1 MNNKITLNNNI
12 HMITQD
18 MVRQLTTGELPSTL
32 ANTPFIIMREMVSFK
47 FTGEV
52 GWQYSI
58 MIGPKL
64 TESLVISRRAALSII
79 ENNDMYEAFRNNYG
93 NIWEISSGLPFFRKF
108 ATAKK
113 KRKVL
118 GSFNQTAAFA
128 S

>member
-1 MNNKITLNNNI
+1 
-12 HMITQD
+12 
-18 MVRQLTTGELPSTL
+18 MVRQLTAGELPSAL
-32 ANTPFIIMREMVSFK
+32 ADTPLIIMREMVGFR

-58 MIGPKL
+58 MIGPKR

-79 ENNDMYEAFRNNYG
+79 ENNDMYEAFHDYYG
-93 NIWEISSGLPFFRKF
+93 NIWEISSGMPFFRKF

-118 GSFNQTAAFA
+118 GNFNQTTAFA